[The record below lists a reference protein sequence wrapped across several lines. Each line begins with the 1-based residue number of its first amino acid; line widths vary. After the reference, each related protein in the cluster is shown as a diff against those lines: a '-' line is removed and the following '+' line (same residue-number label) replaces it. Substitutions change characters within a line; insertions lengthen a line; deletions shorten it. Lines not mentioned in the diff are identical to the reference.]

1 MYLSRS
7 KLHITLLY
15 ESLCPDSSVFM
26 PHLKKVH
33 DELGE
38 YIDLQLVPFGL
49 ASSKQKGAIFKCQ
62 HGPDECAGNRLQS
75 CVISSTSNQKAQVK
89 FVACQMFAPRIT
101 NADQVSRTRGSQ
113 NLLSQLTTH
122 SRIGLLCPQCARD
135 TGLLP
140 DVNKCMSTAEGTRL
154 QLEAELIT
162 KRYKTTFVP
171 TIVYNHVFDQ
181 QLQDKS
187 MHDFRGTVCYL
198 LRQRSALPDNVCT
211 KK

>member
-15 ESLCPDSSVFM
+15 ESLCPDSRRFM
-26 PHLKKVH
+26 PQLENVH

-38 YIDLQLVPFGL
+38 YIDLQLVPFGKSL
-49 ASSKQKGAIFKCQ
+49 SEQNGALFHCQ

-89 FVACQMFAPRIT
+89 FVACQMFAPRNA
-101 NADQVSRTRGSQ
+101 NADQCASDA
-113 NLLSQLTTH
+113 
-122 SRIGLLCPQCARD
+122 GLF
-135 TGLLP
+135 P

-162 KRYKTTFVP
+162 KRYSPSFVP

-181 QLQDKS
+181 QLQDNS
-187 MHDFRGTVCYL
+187 LHDFRSTVCYL
-198 LRQRSALPDNVCT
+198 LRQRIALPDDVCD
-211 KK
+211 